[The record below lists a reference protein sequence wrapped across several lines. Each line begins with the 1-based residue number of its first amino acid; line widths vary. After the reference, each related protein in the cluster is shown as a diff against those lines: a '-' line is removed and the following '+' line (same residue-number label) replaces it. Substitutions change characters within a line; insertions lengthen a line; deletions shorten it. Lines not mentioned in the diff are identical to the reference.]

1 MISVII
7 PTLNEKNNIRIITN
21 KLNKLKIVKEIIF
34 IDDNSLDGTF
44 EEIKKI
50 KNKKVI
56 GFQRKKN
63 RDLSKAVIFGVKK
76 SFNQNI
82 LVMDCDLQHDTKY
95 ISKMWYKYKKYNL
108 DLIIG
113 SRFDKKSYYGNLG
126 LFRSQIS
133 KFAIF
138 VINLIFGKK
147 TSDPLSGFFIC
158 KKKLIIKYHKY
169 FYARGYKILFDII
182 YNGQKKLSV
191 KDQNIV
197 FKKRKFE
204 KSKFNLTII
213 RLFFT
218 QILYTIFLVKK

>member
-1 MISVII
+1 
-7 PTLNEKNNIRIITN
+7 
-21 KLNKLKIVKEIIF
+21 
-34 IDDNSLDGTF
+34 
-44 EEIKKI
+44 
-50 KNKKVI
+50 
-56 GFQRKKN
+56 
-63 RDLSKAVIFGVKK
+63 
-76 SFNQNI
+76 
-82 LVMDCDLQHDTKY
+82 MDCDLQHDTKY

-113 SRFDKKSYYGNLG
+113 SRFEKKSYYGNLG

-138 VINLIFGKK
+138 VINWIFGKK